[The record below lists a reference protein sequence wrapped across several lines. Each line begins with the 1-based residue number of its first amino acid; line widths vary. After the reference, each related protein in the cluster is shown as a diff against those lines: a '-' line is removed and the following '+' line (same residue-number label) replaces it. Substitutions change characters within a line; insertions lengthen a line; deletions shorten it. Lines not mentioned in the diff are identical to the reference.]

1 AAFELAEW
9 LKGGA
14 EMKGLSQTQLL
25 AQAGISTQKI
35 GISQQDVLLNAGIST
50 LAPGS
55 PRNPIG
61 GNTINVTVTS
71 ADPNQ
76 VVAAIQQWTRNNGAI
91 PLTTTTNIR
100 R

>member
-1 AAFELAEW
+1 MGGTVSAGGTYLVGERGPELLTVGA
-9 LKGGA
+9 GGGHVTP
-14 EMKGLSQTQLL
+14 MSG
-25 AQAGISTQKI
+25 
-35 GISQQDVLLNAGIST
+35 
-50 LAPGS
+50 
-55 PRNPIG
+55 G
-61 GNTINVTVTS
+61 GNTINITVTS